1 MDGSRDRLHDAPQ
14 PRNFFG
20 DPLLSPAVF
29 ERTELLH
36 HDPDI
41 DLDGQAYARGSY
53 LLSRSEGRRTL
64 LRAPF
69 ESATQ
74 AHGALSAA
82 EARSA
87 SWSCPQTATR
97 TDQLTVATDV
107 ASVAGTIGKG
117 R

>member
-1 MDGSRDRLHDAPQ
+1 MARAISSTI
-14 PRNFFG
+14 PRN
-20 DPLLSPAVF
+20 PAIFSAIHSCFRPCSRGQNCFIMTPVLIW
-29 ERTELLH
+29 T
-36 HDPDI
+36 
-41 DLDGQAYARGSY
+41 GQAYARRSY

-87 SWSCPQTATR
+87 FWSCRQTAAR
-97 TDQLTVATDV
+97 TDQLTVATGV